1 MTKKGIWLTGALVAL
16 TLAVVVLMG
25 AQSNVSQDATIQDLL
40 DLLITEDG
48 LSRLDAIDEM
58 LEDIDREVDLIHAV
72 AEQMLDDQYGFF
84 ETEEWHVSD
93 IKHQLDVIEAQVQKL
108 DDIQAK
114 TDCIS
119 CSSP

>member
-1 MTKKGIWLTGALVAL
+1 MTRKGIWLAGTLVAL
-16 TLAVVVLMG
+16 AIAVVVLMG

-48 LSRLDAIDEM
+48 LSRLDAIEEM

-72 AEQMLDDQYGFF
+72 AEQMLDDQFGFF
-84 ETEEWHVSD
+84 ATEEWTLSD
-93 IKHQLDVIEAQVQKL
+93 IMSQLNRIEIEIEMLEEIK
-108 DDIQAK
+108 AK

-119 CSSP
+119 CGAP

>member
-16 TLAVVVLMG
+16 TIAAAALMG
-25 AQSNVSQDATIQDLL
+25 AQSNASQDATIQDLL

-72 AEQMLDDQYGFF
+72 AEQMLEEQYGFF
-84 ETEEWHVSD
+84 ATEEWNTSD
-93 IKHQLDVIEAQVQKL
+93 IIYELDEIKAS
-108 DDIQAK
+108 I
-114 TDCIS
+114 DCLS
-119 CSSP
+119 AAVGCP